1 MQRLLSLTRDAS
13 HSDYDMGSF
22 PKAPVGSPN
31 PDAKGL
37 DGHPWPGLTTRMN
50 SNPLNTYRSLRWAGP
65 TPTAEFRNLLCE
77 RPLALD
83 WLQPLASCCELRC
96 RGAQTRRC
104 STSRTGP

>member
-1 MQRLLSLTRDAS
+1 
-13 HSDYDMGSF
+13 MGSF

-31 PDAKGL
+31 PDAKDP

-77 RPLALD
+77 RPLALK
-83 WLQPLASCCELRC
+83 WLQPPHLLEL
-96 RGAQTRRC
+96 
-104 STSRTGP
+104 